1 MTLNEAAQ
9 LLEVPIDASVEQLES
24 RFLELRRKLE
34 DKIAKAPTPGLQAKY
49 RASLEQIT
57 EAFENL
63 TLAADGDML
72 PVLERSV
79 PAQEPAAQPAPTP
92 AGPPPSAAATK
103 PRADHAS
110 KSNREFIVVA
120 LIAVLL
126 LGAGAWWVVSTRAE
140 SAERARVEAEAIAQ
154 AQLEEARRI
163 AEAAEAEARREQL
176 LIDSRVKLAE
186 AKIRWDNT
194 QQELLSAEK
203 AQAELRDSIRAIEGR
218 LQEPLSRLSDLRQ
231 TILAVQSKPFGAG
244 SAETRARQAHA
255 KVLEDYRALMQ
266 QSGVGALVKKQWQL
280 RNHTQFAQWLRDNLQ
295 AHPARIARAKA
306 EEFLSARQAE
316 AAATAMA
323 ELETALDELV
333 VEIAPRRADLL
344 KIETGT
350 LAVDSSPAGL
360 NWNAVDAFGQAFSG
374 VTPAKIEGVAPGTV
388 LVTVSRQGFSD
399 VGQLV
404 DVSAG
409 RAAQVSAALVT
420 EPVRVNTGDPAVG
433 IWFNNLLYGVG
444 EATLWIDAP
453 GEYTLYLAKSGN
465 PTGTV
470 RMDVWQGDA
479 DSEQRVMRVD
489 YASMEQRSHRCP
501 KCSGKGQTS
510 SFRRCDNCD
519 GNGRYECNYCH
530 GSGRT
535 NSSFYGNISCPRC
548 HGDRKLTCASC
559 RGQRG
564 ETTYY
569 NCYTCDQFGR
579 ISELTRQNL

>member
-79 PAQEPAAQPAPTP
+79 PAQEPAAQPAPIP
-92 AGPPPSAAATK
+92 AGPPPSAATK
-103 PRADHAS
+103 PQAVHAS
-110 KSNREFIVVA
+110 KSNREFFVVA
-120 LIAVLL
+120 FIAVLL

-140 SAERARVEAEAIAQ
+140 SAERARVEAEAITQ
-154 AQLEEARRI
+154 AQLDEARRI

-203 AQAELRDSIRAIEGR
+203 AQEELRNSIRAMEGH

-231 TILAVQSKPFGAG
+231 TILAVQSKPFGTG

-255 KVLEDYRALMQ
+255 KVLESYRALMQ
-266 QSGVGALVKKQWQL
+266 ETNLGALAKEQWQL
-280 RNHTQFAQWLRDNLQ
+280 RNHSEFAQWLRGNLQ
-295 AHPARIARAKA
+295 THPARIARAKA

-323 ELETALDELV
+323 ELEAALHTLV
-333 VEIAPRRADLL
+333 FEIDQRRADLL
-344 KIETGT
+344 EIETGT

-360 NWNAVDAFGQAFSG
+360 NWNAVDAFGQIFSG
-374 VTPAKIEGVAPGTV
+374 VTPAELEGVAPGTV

-470 RMDVWQGDA
+470 RMNVWQGDA
-479 DSEQRVMRVD
+479 DSEQRIMRVD
-489 YASMEQRSHRCP
+489 YASMERRSHRCP

-510 SFRRCDNCD
+510 SFRGCTYCDSK
-519 GNGRYECNYCH
+519 GSYQCNYCH

-535 NSSFYGNISCPRC
+535 DSLLYGNISCPRC
-548 HGDRKLTCASC
+548 HGDRKLTCTGC

-564 ETTYY
+564 ETSYY
-569 NCYTCDQFGR
+569 DCHTCDKLGR